1 MKSGMKPDTFTLWH
15 HTSHTSV
22 LLLSSPLLSP
32 PLLSSPLLSSPLL
45 ASHRLASPRL
55 SSAQGGHHEKWQ
67 EGISTYLGPNFV
79 LIVQVHLWEMGL
91 FVFVHRTLHPFVNN
105 VQRTTEVRLNVCV

>member
-1 MKSGMKPDTFTLWH
+1 MAPHFTH
-15 HTSHTSV
+15 IH
-22 LLLSSPLLSP
+22 SS

-45 ASHRLASPRL
+45 SAS
-55 SSAQGGHHEKWQ
+55 QGGHHEKWQ
-67 EGISTYLGPNFV
+67 EGISTYLGPDFV

-105 VQRTTEVRLNVCV
+105 VQRTTEVRVCVYIYIYINTGNSLIE